1 MLNGVALLAISQ
13 HPRFGAGARGLGRY
27 AGLLIGSGA
36 AVFSSSIFLLLLDR
50 PRSAS
55 LHLTAWATSDGQL
68 CRFRFL
74 GPVTRKHRL
83 FELHCI
89 DSKVLIERRGLTM

>member
-13 HPRFGAGARGLGRY
+13 HPRFGAGARGIGRY

-36 AVFSSSIFLLLLDR
+36 AVFSGSIFLLLLDR
-50 PRSAS
+50 PRSA
-55 LHLTAWATSDGQL
+55 LTVSD
-68 CRFRFL
+68 RFGRVLMVSYADSAFWDQSR
-74 GPVTRKHRL
+74 VSMDL

-89 DSKVLIERRGLTM
+89 GSKVLMETG